1 LGCGDNAEHLISEFG
16 WSSFFKII
24 FNMVIPGSGTLG
36 LLCKYGCDCYIILV
50 GLVQMFGGIFFF
62 LSLRLFFTGECPSET
77 YEKAFMDILET
88 TQKNSEDYTYFT
100 TVFNYFYTMGLC
112 FYFSGII
119 LILILDYA
127 PERKMPISIEELAYM
142 ALSLLTGGLG
152 FLLFLPAFVV
162 YFHLD
167 RWGNQCFA
175 FLVLIFFPIGGFIC
189 FGGFLYDLFFW
200 GIASKACRIAFPICY
215 FTCFSCFQV
224 ISKLIY
230 RL

>member
-1 LGCGDNAEHLISEFG
+1 ME
-16 WSSFFKII
+16 
-24 FNMVIPGSGTLG
+24 V
-36 LLCKYGCDCYIILV
+36 
-50 GLVQMFGGIFFF
+50 
-62 LSLRLFFTGECPSET
+62 
-77 YEKAFMDILET
+77 LET

-127 PERKMPISIEELAYM
+127 PKRKMPVSIEELAYM
-142 ALSLLTGGLG
+142 TLSLLTGGLG
-152 FLLFLPAFVV
+152 FLLFLPAFIV

-175 FLVLIFFPIGGFIC
+175 FLILIFIPIGGFIC

-215 FTCFSCFQV
+215 FTCFSFYQV